1 MKLKKKKIGFV
12 IGKLSAGGAERVISN
27 LSNVL
32 IEKFDITIITHVK
45 SEPFYLLDKR
55 IKVIS
60 CLDYIEKPSS
70 TLQSIKLNYNLV
82 KRISQIIK
90 EQGIDVV
97 IGFITS
103 ANILS
108 TIAARLNRIPCIIS
122 ERNNPIVEEIPRLWV
137 VLRRLIYPLAN
148 NLVLQTEGVKKI
160 YEKKMNPQKITILPN
175 PVSTQLSQ
183 LRKQTLKKEKIL
195 LTVGRLKKHKS
206 QEQIITAYKNISPEG
221 WKLIIIGNGD
231 QKQKLENL
239 IEEYKLSKKIKIISG
254 VKQMDKYYNNASIF
268 VFTSKY
274 EGFPNALLE
283 AMHFGLPC
291 VSTNCDFG
299 PSDLINNGV
308 NGFLVPID
316 NQTILE
322 SRIKR
327 LINDENL
334 REEFSIK
341 SKVKTEAF
349 KSEVV
354 VNQWENLINKFV

>member
-1 MKLKKKKIGFV
+1 MKRKKKKIGFV

-32 IEKFDITIITHVK
+32 IEKFDITIITHVN

-55 IKVIS
+55 IKVIA
-60 CLDYIEKPSS
+60 CQDYIDKPSS
-70 TLQSIKLNYNLV
+70 TLQSIKLNYNLI

-90 EQGIDVV
+90 EQDINII

-108 TIAARLNRIPCIIS
+108 IIAARLNRIPCIIS
-122 ERNNPIVEEIPRLWV
+122 ERNNPNIAEIPKLWV
-137 VLRRLIYPLAN
+137 VLSRLIYPLAN

-160 YEKKMNPQKITILPN
+160 YEKNFNPQKITVLPN
-175 PVSTQLSQ
+175 PISIQLSQ
-183 LRKQTLKKEKIL
+183 LRKQTLKKERII
-195 LTVGRLKKHKS
+195 LTVGRLTKHKC
-206 QEQIITAYKNISPEG
+206 QEQIITAYNNIRPKG
-221 WKLIIIGNGD
+221 WKVIIIGDGD

-239 IEEYKLSKKIKIISG
+239 IKEYKLSKNIKIISQ
-254 VKQMDKYYNNASIF
+254 VKRIDQFYNNASIF
-268 VFTSKY
+268 VFTSRY
-274 EGFPNALLE
+274 EGFPNALIE

-291 VSTNCDFG
+291 VSTDCNFG
-299 PSDLINNGV
+299 PSDLIQEGE

-322 SRIKR
+322 SRIKK

-334 REEFSIK
+334 RKEFSIK
-341 SKVKTEAF
+341 SKLKTESF